1 MRRPAKKSIAIFSA
15 AVLAI
20 AGTGVAFA
28 YWTSSGS
35 GEGTA
40 ATGDAVTNLTIVQ
53 TSTVTDL
60 RPGGAA
66 QPLTG
71 NFTNAAG
78 NGPVYVTTVTAS
90 IGDITQAGGAVGAC
104 TADDYTLASAV
115 MDVGVQVPEGTGVG
129 AWSGAT
135 IAFNN
140 SATVNQDGC
149 QGATVQILYESN

>member
-20 AGTGVAFA
+20 AGTGIAFA
-28 YWTSSGS
+28 YWTSTGS

-66 QPLTG
+66 QPLTA
-71 NFTNAAG
+71 FWHE
-78 NGPVYVTTVTAS
+78 PSAS
-90 IGDITQAGGAVGAC
+90 RTWRMNMDSGRQLR
-104 TADDYTLASAV
+104 ADGHA
-115 MDVGVQVPEGTGVG
+115 GVQRSHRVLKYHGK
-129 AWSGAT
+129 
-135 IAFNN
+135 
-140 SATVNQDGC
+140 Q
-149 QGATVQILYESN
+149 